1 MRRRLVNYYYYY
13 SQYSNF
19 IYYQLIKNGWYG
31 DNAMNIIMVVFICI
45 IFKMRRRLLSRVQF
59 RCSVV
64 QVSKN
69 NTTVIKRKM
78 YLAMYLCRCTVGTLA
93 IYRHNFFHLT
103 VRRKYLFEHK
113 LPDIMDC
120 TYWYFL
126 ASTIL
131 CCWKISTGRIIIKLS
146 ALIGSDW
153 IIIISIG
160 GYCASF
166 SQRII
171 ISTTPQK
178 IYNTENVQ
186 LRHSFFRRPRAPS
199 T

>member
-1 MRRRLVNYYYYY
+1 
-13 SQYSNF
+13 
-19 IYYQLIKNGWYG
+19 
-31 DNAMNIIMVVFICI
+31 
-45 IFKMRRRLLSRVQF
+45 MRRRLLSRVQF

-103 VRRKYLFEHK
+103 VRRYIRTQTSWHNGLH
-113 LPDIMDC
+113 
-120 TYWYFL
+120 
-126 ASTIL
+126 IL
-131 CCWKISTGRIIIKLS
+131 IFFSLYNSLYWKISTGRIIIKLS

-153 IIIISIG
+153 IIIIVSIG

-186 LRHSFFRRPRAPS
+186 FRHSFFRRPRAPS